1 MPSLSSTD
9 RIVDCILLF
18 PATVFSV
25 PREGHVPDELQLL
38 PPTLRQLGDA
48 SGLPLEQG
56 LEEVAMVGSAFV
68 WAYKTGLERLQCSI
82 GPGARE

>member
-1 MPSLSSTD
+1 MT
-9 RIVDCILLF
+9 LLF
-18 PATVFSV
+18 PATVFRV

-48 SGLPLEQG
+48 SGLTLEQG

-68 WAYKTGLERLQCSI
+68 WANYDDWSWKRRDIRRGEHIST
-82 GPGARE
+82 